1 MLTLQRKKKEYENT
15 CVCVC
20 VRVCKFLVIRG
31 CGGKEE
37 VVVVFQGI

>member
-1 MLTLQRKKKEYENT
+1 MMLNADLAEKKNEYENT
-15 CVCVC
+15 FFF
-20 VRVCKFLVIRG
+20 VCKFLVIRG